1 MDNISVEKCP
11 SIIFFIVLC
20 LQFLIEVFLMF
31 HNFLRKLVL
40 CHVFVGF
47 FTLSRLYIAKSIKR
61 IQYFVELYVV
71 VCHFL
76 FNPIGI
82 LFYAIAIYSLKKSS
96 KSHSNSNVLKVL
108 YYVCILTTETG
119 ELLLGQSL
127 EIQ

>member
-1 MDNISVEKCP
+1 M
-11 SIIFFIVLC
+11 
-20 LQFLIEVFLMF
+20 FLL
-31 HNFLRKLVL
+31 
-40 CHVFVGF
+40 GF
-47 FTLSRLYIAKSIKR
+47 FSLSRLYIAKSIKR

-76 FNPIGI
+76 FNRIGI

-127 EIQ
+127 EIQLLFRYCLLKTRCFFVFFDLAYKKD

>member
-1 MDNISVEKCP
+1 MCLIIIILHNFVKNMDNISVEKCP

-47 FTLSRLYIAKSIKR
+47 FSLSRLYIAKSIKR

-76 FNPIGI
+76 FNRIGI
-82 LFYAIAIYSLKKSS
+82 LFYAIAIYSLKKVL
-96 KSHSNSNVLKVL
+96 SH
-108 YYVCILTTETG
+108 IL
-119 ELLLGQSL
+119 
-127 EIQ
+127 IAMF